1 MANKPEADGTL
12 SPSLCQRSV
21 LCLFKGTYLYLF
33 KGKAR
38 CVQKISGNQTQ
49 DF

>member
-1 MANKPEADGTL
+1 MTNKPEADGTL
-12 SPSLCQRSV
+12 TPFLQQHSV
-21 LCLFKGTYLYLF
+21 LWIFKGI
-33 KGKAR
+33 KAR